1 MDVKNK
7 LIFKDVQVK
16 NFRTPEL
23 GKKCKLLGGK
33 RFQGQVEYYAKKPPQ
48 ISKVSAQ
55 ISIIEMLM
63 ETKDVQDENGACGS

>member
-1 MDVKNK
+1 
-7 LIFKDVQVK
+7 
-16 NFRTPEL
+16 
-23 GKKCKLLGGK
+23 LGGK